1 MLLTR
6 HLSCLAPNFA
16 ATYVLTIIA
25 RSCFFVARFAV
36 LQFAACRKLQK
47 FLISSLKAISQLY
60 LSALQQATRTKLTS
74 YVHLV
79 RCFTFCLF
87 NTSCYALN
95 YCASQREPLN
105 ALNAFLL
112 VFRFCCRIHFGLL
125 NLRLQALY
133 GSTCTLY
140 FFFYSKLML
149 IRFNNINLSK
159 CWRGDVLRNA
169 VTDLKNLIGKQTYGQ
184 IN

>member
-1 MLLTR
+1 M
-6 HLSCLAPNFA
+6 
-16 ATYVLTIIA
+16 
-25 RSCFFVARFAV
+25 
-36 LQFAACRKLQK
+36 
-47 FLISSLKAISQLY
+47 
-60 LSALQQATRTKLTS
+60 
-74 YVHLV
+74 
-79 RCFTFCLF
+79 
-87 NTSCYALN
+87 
-95 YCASQREPLN
+95 
-105 ALNAFLL
+105 
-112 VFRFCCRIHFGLL
+112 FRFCCRIHFGLL

-184 IN
+184 INWNFATTAFYYPLKQFFFCLFILQILKYWYLFGSHARRHEYTYHYYFCFHFLHIVSPYG